1 MPPGQKFNIRKGQF
15 LLVTWKKWYIKTL
28 SKKFWL
34 YHKPFYKKKVKNSK
48 SRLNE
53 EENKGNN
60 KQKQL
65 FRILNLN
72 NFVSFQYLLMKFCM
86 KVPEIKLNFFFSSCY
101 YNFWETKKLYRKNSN
116 FWHFFTFSPFF
127 CKLWT
132 LITFSIFIGSLWNLV
147 CCFLLFHSIFSTFNV
162 VIICQK

>member
-1 MPPGQKFNIRKGQF
+1 MFKRYLYSMFQKKI
-15 LLVTWKKWYIKTL
+15 
-28 SKKFWL
+28 WL

-53 EENKGNN
+53 EENKGNDN
-60 KQKQL
+60 QKTAF
-65 FRILNLN
+65 FRTLILN
-72 NFVSFQYLLMKFCM
+72 NFVSFQYFLMKFCM
-86 KVPEIKLNFFFSSCY
+86 QVPVIKLNFFFSSCY

-116 FWHFFTFSPFF
+116 FPHFFTFSPFF

-147 CCFLLFHSIFSTFNV
+147 CCFLSFHSIFSTFNV
-162 VIICQK
+162 VIICQE